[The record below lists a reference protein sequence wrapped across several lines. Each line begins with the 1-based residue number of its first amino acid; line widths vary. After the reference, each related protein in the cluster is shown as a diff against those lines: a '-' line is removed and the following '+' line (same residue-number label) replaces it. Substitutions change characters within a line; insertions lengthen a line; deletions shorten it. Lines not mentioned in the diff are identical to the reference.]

1 MRIAKSKNMK
11 NSAVSKAELKMA
23 LVTKRLAMLQDHH
36 EIVPVLSQVSPLQ
49 VLPNESHPLQCESAK
64 LLMDPSDDTLSEDVL
79 IPKSSK
85 NRIKFGSHKRAR
97 IISDDES
104 YEDEE
109 HMVSVPPPRKKGR
122 TKQKMIKINDPSN
135 DENVAIDNPR
145 RQKRMDLIEPSSMG
159 EKSSSMKR
167 PEEVQ
172 ANLAAE
178 SPSFIKPMLKSH
190 VSGGFWLGLPRNFC
204 DDHLPIRDCTIVLV
218 DEAGKEFDTVYLARK
233 AGLSGGWRGFS
244 IYHSLL
250 EGDVLVFHLISR
262 MTFKIYIIREQN
274 FGEVDGA
281 LGLLTLDSRVGQH
294 KSDDQTE
301 TVLQIEDNYTLV
313 SQSSSDN
320 IDLGSEIHD
329 GIYFSDSSINFEE
342 VKSFH
347 NFNIIIDG
355 LKIDSKFSVSTKQK
369 YYKLCCSQNSFLH
382 EHILKGLNCQLV
394 VGIISETIKIS
405 DAIKSCKTGCS
416 ISNEDLQIWEKT
428 LQGFEFLGMKVEFLR
443 ARINKLLGGVVESDE
458 SKMLKESIVKRS
470 VVGERMKGLEGK
482 FTQLK
487 EIMEK
492 IDLEMDAEITMASV
506 WKQKVMGKGVT
517 GGVVC

>member
-1 MRIAKSKNMK
+1 MK

-190 VSGGFWLGLPRNFC
+190 VSGGFWLLFPKKRGPDPAHDF
-204 DDHLPIRDCTIVLV
+204 VLV
-218 DEAGKEFDTVYLARK
+218 PSQAFSCRLGRA
-233 AGLSGGWRGFS
+233 SGQPGPRPS
-244 IYHSLL
+244 
-250 EGDVLVFHLISR
+250 
-262 MTFKIYIIREQN
+262 
-274 FGEVDGA
+274 
-281 LGLLTLDSRVGQH
+281 LDSIKRVCRGTSVTIIYQFV
-294 KSDDQTE
+294 
-301 TVLQIEDNYTLV
+301 TVQLYWWMKLERNSTQF
-313 SQSSSDN
+313 
-320 IDLGSEIHD
+320 
-329 GIYFSDSSINFEE
+329 IYLE
-342 VKSFH
+342 
-347 NFNIIIDG
+347 
-355 LKIDSKFSVSTKQK
+355 KQ
-369 YYKLCCSQNSFLH
+369 
-382 EHILKGLNCQLV
+382 V
-394 VGIISETIKIS
+394 
-405 DAIKSCKTGCS
+405 
-416 ISNEDLQIWEKT
+416 
-428 LQGFEFLGMKVEFLR
+428 
-443 ARINKLLGGVVESDE
+443 
-458 SKMLKESIVKRS
+458 
-470 VVGERMKGLEGK
+470 
-482 FTQLK
+482 
-487 EIMEK
+487 
-492 IDLEMDAEITMASV
+492 
-506 WKQKVMGKGVT
+506 
-517 GGVVC
+517 